1 MDTSRGKLV
10 GDIKTVLTDVDDLLR
25 QAAEST
31 GDEARELRRRAEDM
45 LDQAQAK
52 FAAMRDEVVNRG
64 NATVRVTDD
73 WVHDNPWSAI
83 GVGAAVGV
91 LVGMLIARR

>member
-1 MDTSRGKLV
+1 MDASRGKLV

-25 QAAEST
+25 QAADAT
-31 GDEARELRRRAEDM
+31 GDEARELRRRAEDL

-52 FAAMRDEVVNRG
+52 FAAVRDEVVTRG
-64 NATVRVTDD
+64 KATAHATNN